1 MEEQNIYN
9 NDENID
15 ASFNSQQHAEA
26 KKGSKKTMLVLC
38 GCFILAGIGGF
49 GGTMA
54 ALSLN
59 GGTGRAVLYQSVTNT
74 ENGSDK
80 GSVDGNAMSVK
91 QVADAT
97 ANSVV
102 EIQTESVSTNPF
114 FPQAVTS
121 GAGSGV
127 ILSKDG
133 YIVTNNHVIEGASKV
148 TVKTKDGKSYNADFV
163 GTDKTTDLAV
173 IKIKAENLTPAVL
186 GKSADLEVGDVAIA
200 IGNPLGE
207 LGGTVTSGIIS
218 ALDREI
224 NVDNQSMHLLQT
236 SAAINPGNSGGGLF
250 NDHGELVGIVN
261 AKSGGENIEGLG
273 FAIPIDHAKTV
284 IENLIENGYVKG
296 RPSLGVVLQA
306 ASTINSDK
314 ENVYIAEVEKGK
326 AADKAGLKTGDQILK
341 ADGKNVTSISDV
353 KEAIDSHKA
362 GDNMSFTILREN
374 ETKEIKVK
382 LGEADTTQT
391 ETQSYQN
398 NTIPFG
404 NQ

>member
-1 MEEQNIYN
+1 
-9 NDENID
+9 
-15 ASFNSQQHAEA
+15 
-26 KKGSKKTMLVLC
+26 
-38 GCFILAGIGGF
+38 
-49 GGTMA
+49 
-54 ALSLN
+54 
-59 GGTGRAVLYQSVTNT
+59 
-74 ENGSDK
+74 
-80 GSVDGNAMSVK
+80 MSVK

-224 NVDNQSMHLLQT
+224 NVDNQRCICCRQVQLLT
-236 SAAINPGNSGGGLF
+236 RNSGGGLF

>member
-80 GSVDGNAMSVK
+80 DSVDANAMSVK

>member
-80 GSVDGNAMSVK
+80 GSVDANAMSVK

-224 NVDNQSMHLLQT
+224 NVNNQSMHLLQT

>member
-80 GSVDGNAMSVK
+80 GSVDANAMSVK

-186 GKSADLEVGDVAIA
+186 GKSTDLEVGDVAIA

>member
-15 ASFNSQQHAEA
+15 ASFNSQQHAEE

-59 GGTGRAVLYQSVTNT
+59 GGTGRTVLYQSVTNT

-80 GSVDGNAMSVK
+80 GSVDANAMSVK

-173 IKIKAENLTPAVL
+173 IKIKAENLTPGVL
-186 GKSADLEVGDVAIA
+186 GKSSDLEVGDVAIA

>member
-15 ASFNSQQHAEA
+15 ASFNSQQHAEE

-59 GGTGRAVLYQSVTNT
+59 GGTGRTVLYQSVTNT

-80 GSVDGNAMSVK
+80 GSVDANAMSVK

-341 ADGKNVTSISDV
+341 ADGK
-353 KEAIDSHKA
+353 
-362 GDNMSFTILREN
+362 MLLLFLM
-374 ETKEIKVK
+374 
-382 LGEADTTQT
+382 
-391 ETQSYQN
+391 
-398 NTIPFG
+398 
-404 NQ
+404 

>member
-80 GSVDGNAMSVK
+80 GSVDANAMSVK

-207 LGGTVTSGIIS
+207 LGGTVTCGIIS

>member
-15 ASFNSQQHAEA
+15 ASFNSQQHAEE

-59 GGTGRAVLYQSVTNT
+59 GGTGRTVLYQSVTNT

-80 GSVDGNAMSVK
+80 GSVDANAMSVK

-374 ETKEIKVK
+374 ETKEIEVK

>member
-26 KKGSKKTMLVLC
+26 KEGSKKTMLVLC

-80 GSVDGNAMSVK
+80 GSVDANAMSVK

>member
-80 GSVDGNAMSVK
+80 GSVDANAMSVK

-186 GKSADLEVGDVAIA
+186 GKSSDLEVGDVAIA

-236 SAAINPGNSGGGLF
+236 SAAINSGNSGGGLF

>member
-9 NDENID
+9 NDENLD

-26 KKGSKKTMLVLC
+26 KEGSKKTMLVLC

-80 GSVDGNAMSVK
+80 GSVDANAMSVK

>member
-80 GSVDGNAMSVK
+80 GSVDANAMSVK

-114 FPQAVTS
+114 FTQAVTS

>member
-15 ASFNSQQHAEA
+15 ASFNSQQHAEE

-80 GSVDGNAMSVK
+80 GSVDANAMSVK

>member
-59 GGTGRAVLYQSVTNT
+59 GGTGRTVLYQSVTNT

-80 GSVDGNAMSVK
+80 GSVDANAMSVK

>member
-15 ASFNSQQHAEA
+15 ASFNSQQHAEE

-59 GGTGRAVLYQSVTNT
+59 GGTGRTVLYQSVTNT

-80 GSVDGNAMSVK
+80 GSVDANAMSVK

>member
-80 GSVDGNAMSVK
+80 GSVDANAMSVK

-284 IENLIENGYVKG
+284 IKNLIENGYVKG

>member
-59 GGTGRAVLYQSVTNT
+59 GGTGRAVLYQSETNT

-80 GSVDGNAMSVK
+80 GSVDANAMSVK

>member
-15 ASFNSQQHAEA
+15 ASFNSQQHAEE

-59 GGTGRAVLYQSVTNT
+59 GGTGRTVLYQSVTNT

-80 GSVDGNAMSVK
+80 GSVDANAMSVK

-186 GKSADLEVGDVAIA
+186 RKSADLEVGDVAIA

>member
-80 GSVDGNAMSVK
+80 GSVDANAMSVK

-326 AADKAGLKTGDQILK
+326 AADRAGLKTGDQILK

>member
-80 GSVDGNAMSVK
+80 GSVDANAMSVK

-382 LGEADTTQT
+382 LGQADTTQT

>member
-1 MEEQNIYN
+1 MEKQNIYN

-80 GSVDGNAMSVK
+80 GSVDANAMSVK

>member
-15 ASFNSQQHAEA
+15 ASFNSQQHAEE

-80 GSVDGNAMSVK
+80 GSVDANAMSVK

-186 GKSADLEVGDVAIA
+186 GKSSDLEVGDVAIA

>member
-80 GSVDGNAMSVK
+80 GSVDANAMSVK

-186 GKSADLEVGDVAIA
+186 GKSSDLEVGDVAIA

>member
-15 ASFNSQQHAEA
+15 ASFNSQQHAEE

-59 GGTGRAVLYQSVTNT
+59 GGTGRTVLYQSVTNT

-80 GSVDGNAMSVK
+80 GSVDANAMSVK

-341 ADGKNVTSISDV
+341 ANGKNVTSISDV

-382 LGEADTTQT
+382 LGEADTTLT

>member
-80 GSVDGNAMSVK
+80 GSVDANAMSIK

>member
-1 MEEQNIYN
+1 M
-9 NDENID
+9 
-15 ASFNSQQHAEA
+15 
-26 KKGSKKTMLVLC
+26 
-38 GCFILAGIGGF
+38 
-49 GGTMA
+49 
-54 ALSLN
+54 
-59 GGTGRAVLYQSVTNT
+59 
-74 ENGSDK
+74 
-80 GSVDGNAMSVK
+80 
-91 QVADAT
+91 
-97 ANSVV
+97 
-102 EIQTESVSTNPF
+102 
-114 FPQAVTS
+114 
-121 GAGSGV
+121 
-127 ILSKDG
+127 
-133 YIVTNNHVIEGASKV
+133 
-148 TVKTKDGKSYNADFV
+148 
-163 GTDKTTDLAV
+163 
-173 IKIKAENLTPAVL
+173 L

>member
-15 ASFNSQQHAEA
+15 ASFNSQQHAEE

-59 GGTGRAVLYQSVTNT
+59 GGTGRTVLYQSVTNT

-80 GSVDGNAMSVK
+80 GSVDANAMSVK

-186 GKSADLEVGDVAIA
+186 GKSSDLEVGDVAIA

>member
-59 GGTGRAVLYQSVTNT
+59 GGTGRAVLYRSVTNT

-80 GSVDGNAMSVK
+80 GSVDANAMSVK

>member
-9 NDENID
+9 NNENID
-15 ASFNSQQHAEA
+15 ASFNSQQHAEE

-59 GGTGRAVLYQSVTNT
+59 GGTGRTVLYQSVTNT

-80 GSVDGNAMSVK
+80 GSVDANAMSVK

>member
-80 GSVDGNAMSVK
+80 GSVDANAMSVK

-186 GKSADLEVGDVAIA
+186 GK
-200 IGNPLGE
+200 
-207 LGGTVTSGIIS
+207 
-218 ALDREI
+218 
-224 NVDNQSMHLLQT
+224 
-236 SAAINPGNSGGGLF
+236 
-250 NDHGELVGIVN
+250 
-261 AKSGGENIEGLG
+261 
-273 FAIPIDHAKTV
+273 
-284 IENLIENGYVKG
+284 
-296 RPSLGVVLQA
+296 
-306 ASTINSDK
+306 
-314 ENVYIAEVEKGK
+314 
-326 AADKAGLKTGDQILK
+326 
-341 ADGKNVTSISDV
+341 
-353 KEAIDSHKA
+353 
-362 GDNMSFTILREN
+362 
-374 ETKEIKVK
+374 
-382 LGEADTTQT
+382 
-391 ETQSYQN
+391 
-398 NTIPFG
+398 
-404 NQ
+404 